1 MIRDLF
7 LTMRIAT
14 MNKLLGVAL
23 LSLALIG
30 SARALVLTT
39 LDIATV
45 TTGGTAV
52 TALTAGHRTSGGWI
66 MNPGTATA
74 NLCINER
81 GTATTTA
88 GGDVSCIA
96 PGQTYLLAANSGAVS
111 VVSSDGPHPFSGY
124 GFQ

>member
-52 TALTAGHRTSGGWI
+52 TALAAGQRSKGGWI
-66 MNPGTATA
+66 QNPPSAST
-74 NLCINER
+74 NLCVNEKS
-81 GTATTTA
+81 TATTTA
-88 GGDVSCIA
+88 GGDVTCLV
-96 PGQTYLLAANSGAVS
+96 PGQTYILAANGNAVS

-124 GFQ
+124 GWH

>member
-1 MIRDLF
+1 
-7 LTMRIAT
+7 
-14 MNKLLGVAL
+14 MNKLLAVAL
-23 LSLALIG
+23 LGLAAIG
-30 SARALVLTT
+30 TARAVVLTT
-39 LDIATV
+39 LDVATV

-66 MNPGTATA
+66 MNPSTATA

-96 PGQTYLLAANSGAVS
+96 PGQTYLLAANGGAVS